1 MRYAIEIRPKAERD
15 LKTIPRS
22 DALRITTKI
31 MALSHGL
38 TGDIKK
44 LTNFTPEYRLRVGDW
59 RILFEIEGDKIVIYR
74 IMNRREAYR

>member
-15 LKTIPRS
+15 LKNIPHS

-31 MALSHGL
+31 MTLSHGL